1 MDTFLPILIFIFVAS
16 FIPGP
21 NNIIAMSIGFAH
33 SFKKALP
40 HIFGVAF
47 GFSAML
53 LIVGFLLKPI
63 ILKYTAVLTA
73 LKYISFAYILYI
85 VYKIT
90 TYHIKSNTKDKKPIT
105 FFESMLFQWIN
116 PKAIAGALSLITIYI
131 PTQNFYKWLIVATVT
146 AFVNA
151 AIAVAMWA
159 QIGVKI
165 SNFLTKPLYQKIFNY
180 FMALLLL
187 VSVTFAL
194 FFKS

>member
-1 MDTFLPILIFIFVAS
+1 MDIFIPILIFIFVAS
-16 FIPGP
+16 FTPGP

-33 SFKKALP
+33 GFKKALA

-47 GFSAML
+47 GFSVML
-53 LIVGFLLKPI
+53 LIVGFLLKPV
-63 ILKYTAVLTA
+63 ILKYPIVLTT

-85 VYKIT
+85 VYKIAT
-90 TYHIKSNTKDKKPIT
+90 SHIDTNAKAKKPIT

-131 PTQNFYKWLIVATVT
+131 PTQNFSKWLLIATIT

-151 AIAVAMWA
+151 AVAVAMWA

-165 SNFLTKPLYQKIFNY
+165 STVLTKPIYQKIFNY
-180 FMALLLL
+180 SMALLLL

-194 FFKS
+194 FS

>member
-1 MDTFLPILIFIFVAS
+1 MDIFIPILIFIFVAS
-16 FIPGP
+16 FTPGP

-53 LIVGFLLKPI
+53 LIVGFLLKPV
-63 ILKYTAVLTA
+63 ILKYPIVLTI

-85 VYKIT
+85 VYKIAT
-90 TYHIKSNTKDKKPIT
+90 SHIDANDKEKKPIT

-131 PTQNFYKWLIVATVT
+131 PTQNFSKWLLIATIT

-151 AIAVAMWA
+151 AVAVAMWA

-165 SNFLTKPLYQKIFNY
+165 SKFLTDPLHQKLFNY
-180 FMALLLL
+180 TMAALLLT
-187 VSVTFAL
+187 SVTFAL
-194 FFKS
+194 FYKN